1 MRVIRGL
8 VADDQ
13 GNATVL
19 GAFAIAAL
27 AAVLVLVIYVGAAVL
42 ARHRA
47 QSAADLSALA
57 AAADHAAGE
66 SDPCTAARAVAAAQ
80 RPSADVV
87 LCQTDGEDVLVSV
100 RVPADLGS
108 FGVRAA
114 TASARAGPVE

>member
-1 MRVIRGL
+1 MRAIRGL

-27 AAVLVLVIYVGAAVL
+27 AAVLVMVIYVGAAVL

-57 AAADHAAGE
+57 AAADHVAGKSE
-66 SDPCTAARAVAAAQ
+66 PCATARAVAVAQ
-80 RPSADVV
+80 RPSAEVV
-87 LCQTDGEDVLVSV
+87 SCRTAGEDVLVAV
-100 RVPADLGS
+100 RVPVNLGR
-108 FGVRAA
+108 FGLRAA
-114 TASARAGPVE
+114 MASARAGPVE